1 MALKLNVFE
10 KFQVKPEMYASDF
23 IFSIF
28 TIVIPE
34 NETNVTAAFFKLF
47 FQFKWEFFYKLIL
60 TVLSH
65 ISKEILECEDM
76 FSIL

>member
-1 MALKLNVFE
+1 
-10 KFQVKPEMYASDF
+10 MYASDF

-47 FQFKWEFFYKLIL
+47 FQFKWEFFYKMIL